1 MIIKWFSKVYEVNL
15 VVLTLFKTL
24 VVFGNYQ

>member
-1 MIIKWFSKVYEVNL
+1 MIIKWFNKVYEVNL

-24 VVFGNYQ
+24 VVFENY

>member
-1 MIIKWFSKVYEVNL
+1 MIIKWFSKVYEINL